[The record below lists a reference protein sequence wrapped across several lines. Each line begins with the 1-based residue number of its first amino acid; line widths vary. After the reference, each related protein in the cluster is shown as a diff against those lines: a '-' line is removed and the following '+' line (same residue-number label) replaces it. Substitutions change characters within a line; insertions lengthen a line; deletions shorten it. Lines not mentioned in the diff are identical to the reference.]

1 MDIVTIWDVSSIR
14 KKSENSSYTNSSVAE
29 RSLDLKPIIRH
40 QSYLNIMIKYDLR
53 KKTKM

>member
-14 KKSENSSYTNSSVAE
+14 KKSENNSYTNSSVAE

-40 QSYLNIMIKYDLR
+40 QSYLNIMLW
-53 KKTKM
+53 